1 LGLPLMKNIKNYLQ
15 EQDELLGEYLNVRP
29 AIEVTANH
37 NISLFQALTKS
48 IVSQQLSGKAATT
61 IFQRLV
67 TNMGCSGTIR
77 PEAIA
82 ICSTD
87 SLRACGLSQNKA
99 RTIISTAREIVE
111 RSIPDQ
117 IEMEAMEDTDIISCL
132 TKIKGIGRW
141 TAEMILIFKLGRP
154 NVMPVTDL
162 GIQKGYAL
170 IFGLKSKPTPAT
182 ILDRSR
188 LWEPYRSTV
197 ALHCWNAAD
206 DVEWSL

>member
-1 LGLPLMKNIKNYLQ
+1 MYKDKGCGQ
-15 EQDELLGEYLNVRP
+15 
-29 AIEVTANH
+29 
-37 NISLFQALTKS
+37 ISLDNIDQVINVAGWVDSWRDHGSLLFFDLRDSTGTVQVVFDKS
-48 IVSQQLSGKAATT
+48 VNSDNHEIASS
-61 IFQRLV
+61 
-67 TNMGCSGTIR
+67 IR
-77 PEAIA
+77 NEWVI
-82 ICSTD
+82 
-87 SLRACGLSQNKA
+87 Q
-99 RTIISTAREIVE
+99 
-111 RSIPDQ
+111 
-117 IEMEAMEDTDIISCL
+117 
-132 TKIKGIGRW
+132 IKGIGRW

-197 ALHCWNAAD
+197 ALHCWNAVD